1 MAYTKTTWAD
11 KNVQFPNRF
20 TKTGESAGGVTL
32 VPDPGT
38 VTQAGTALSASN
50 MNKIEDGIAAAHA
63 MATDAQSM
71 PVTLAHGLNVLTTSN
86 PSPARLTA
94 YGLTRVN
101 LLGTLGRSTNLS
113 NFGTSG
119 QNANSVS
126 LTNDTVL
133 INGMPTI
140 KVTSDAISTNGGIVI
155 STSLTDA
162 TKYYLFRASV
172 INNSMTNANLQVRNS
187 AFNVTAGTSSTY
199 TQTGKIVDMC
209 LKISPSQ
216 LSGMAGSNFK
226 LYVRSDFVAGGGKTM
241 NVGCWG
247 AFEITA
253 AEYAKID
260 VDPEWTGDKLADKFP
275 YVDSVQHTQGVA
287 VRQVGRNLLQ
297 GFPDVLNA
305 NAVVVEPYKVTL
317 TATANNQ
324 GTDWVASVPPSTQL
338 TFSFG
343 TLQGFVNIDEFNQS
357 GASSIVATVSSS
369 KTFTTKS
376 DTTSVRIRFS
386 NNASGTGTYTL
397 VNPQLEIGGL
407 ATPFQP
413 YNADYIYLPTNLASN
428 LDGSVRDT
436 AYEREGVWY
445 KYKKWVT
452 GVQLDGSFTW
462 LNHVAATLA
471 GSKRVFFN
479 TITPAAVS
487 ADRRMTKYDG
497 TQVSLVD
504 PGLATDAFVF
514 ASGNLYASV
523 ANVSTGFSDAH
534 TPLQADWKNYFNGW
548 KMNNGTLGTAY
559 PGTGTKYW
567 TAIESPRANF
577 MGKVAGS
584 VVENPNKV
592 WFTSGGSLQ
601 NPSGQADS
609 VTQTGLNNL
618 MYLDGTTANGTV
630 STNAQIAQQMFSFN
644 LIEHVLRKYGSAI
657 FGAAVTT
664 VDRVTWLKANIGRI
678 LGNWYGYGSG
688 PVGNKATL
696 VWWNSSG
703 TPAWD
708 INPLNHTSGTVTKLT
723 RTLTTGITNAIDAN
737 GMFHMLAFADASDG
751 VTASTV
757 YTDFI
762 DLEVELNVQTVPAT
776 GLATTEFKPYKLDY
790 VLATPIEE
798 ALTSGGGAIAL
809 QSGGNQVELLEGV
822 VWQEAATPVKGTGSS
837 VSNLYYINI
846 LVGTTAGF
854 EIPIGS
860 QLKNRA
866 DKIIGVY
873 RNGQL
878 DSRWSIAKS
887 TSAYGSER
895 AEIKAADYDPTAD
908 YTVTYINLDKYLYTT
923 NAIEAKLEYQTSLG
937 SAVAANVQ
945 DIADIKNSLSI
956 IMFAMIMADIL

>member
-71 PVTLAHGLNVLTTSN
+71 PVTLAHGVNVLTTSN

-101 LLGTLGRSTNLS
+101 LLGMLGRSLDLS
-113 NFGTSG
+113 KYSTSG
-119 QNANSVS
+119 QTGTSVALS
-126 LTNDTVL
+126 LDYSTQ
-133 INGMPTI
+133 INNKPSI
-140 KVTSDAISTNGGIVI
+140 KITSDATSTNGGIVMSI
-155 STSLTDA
+155 PVLDNS
-162 TKYYLFRASV
+162 KYYLFRMSA
-172 INNSMTNANLQVRNS
+172 INN
-187 AFNVTAGTSSTY
+187 NVTDITFSVRDQSFSYVATTGAANN
-199 TQTGKIVDMC
+199 QTGKVVE
-209 LKISPSQ
+209 LYAKATPAQ
-216 LSGMAGSNFK
+216 MAGISTFPK
-226 LYVRSDFVAGGGKTM
+226 LYARANFVAGGGRYF
-241 NVGCWG
+241 NVNGFSV
-247 AFEITA
+247 FEITA

-275 YVDSVQHTQGVA
+275 YIDSVQHTQGVA
-287 VRQVGRNLLQ
+287 VRQVGRNLLPPFGQ
-297 GFPDVLNA
+297 WDVIHA
-305 NAVVVEPYKVTL
+305 NAVINDQYNLTL
-317 TATANNQ
+317 TSSSPWQRSYVSIPVKEGTTFTISGITTARFTVFK
-324 GTDWVASVPPSTQL
+324 GVGVA
-338 TFSFG
+338 
-343 TLQGFVNIDEFNQS
+343 
-357 GASSIVATVSSS
+357 GASATNIGPEAFSSPQSFTIDSSYGGYITVAAQSSNS
-369 KTFTTKS
+369 SGVFTFT
-376 DTTSVRIRFS
+376 
-386 NNASGTGTYTL
+386 
-397 VNPQLEIGGL
+397 NPQLELGST

-428 LDGSVRDT
+428 LDGTVRDT

-452 GVQLDGSFTW
+452 GIALEGSHPWFHHSAATGYKNMRLDNGVLLGSNTNLLPRVLKYNGNLTASLASATSFTDIDQSKFTSGP
-462 LNHVAATLA
+462 TLLISV
-471 GSKRVFFN
+471 GN
-479 TITPAAVS
+479 
-487 ADRRMTKYDG
+487 ADTG
-497 TQVSLVD
+497 WS
-504 PGLATDAFVF
+504 DAFTPT
-514 ASGNLYASV
+514 
-523 ANVSTGFSDAH
+523 STDMKA
-534 TPLQADWKNYFNGW
+534 YFNGW
-548 KMNNGTLGTAY
+548 KMNNGILGTAY

-644 LIEHVLRKYGSAI
+644 LIEHVLRKYGSAV

-664 VDRVTWLKANIGRI
+664 ADRVTWLKANIGRI
-678 LGNWYGYGSG
+678 AANWYGYGSG
-688 PVGNKATL
+688 PAGNKATFTGWR
-696 VWWNSSG
+696 VSGSIWDQFNITNVNSAVAKYTATTSSSG
-703 TPAWD
+703 TIGGLID
-708 INPLNHTSGTVTKLT
+708 
-723 RTLTTGITNAIDAN
+723 TN
-737 GMFHMLAFADASDG
+737 GFVHFLAYADASDG

-757 YTDFI
+757 FTDFI
-762 DLEVELNVQTVPAT
+762 DLEVELNVQTVPVT

-790 VLATPIEE
+790 VLSTPVEE
-798 ALTSGGGAIAL
+798 ALTSGGGGIAL

-822 VWQEAATPVKGTGSS
+822 VWQEVITPIVNGNSYTFNNTAKTGSTFKNK
-837 VSNLYYINI
+837 VSAIIAVYKDG
-846 LVGTTAGF
+846 VS
-854 EIPIGS
+854 IPFG
-860 QLKNRA
+860 RT
-866 DKIIGVY
+866 
-873 RNGQL
+873 R
-878 DSRWSIAKS
+878 DSF
-887 TSAYGSER
+887 AYGLER
-895 AEIKAADYDPTAD
+895 GSIDPAQYDPASD
-908 YTVTYINLDKYLYTT
+908 YTATYINLDKYAYTV
-923 NAIEAKLEYQTSLG
+923 NAVEAKLEYQTSLG